1 MATRRPPAPRS
12 RRAAVRKAAGPT
24 RSGETLPA
32 GGFRALAAGCHPH
45 SGLNRRGDPRRSPG
59 ILVTLALLLSA
70 GTASAAG
77 KFPKPMS
84 YARPVG
90 TAFVF
95 VQIGD
100 PAEEAK
106 HGTAEQ
112 QRKFAELRAKYPAPG
127 VYRAGDAA
135 ELVWATPAGEYVP
148 YDLGFVT
155 ADGKNL
161 VRVEG
166 DFWQTESFVGGVR
179 PTAAKQQALLDAP
192 ALSFF
197 AEGKL
202 TKRYLLSEFIDDT
215 EVLKHTPEHLIWYA
229 SAVLNDDA
237 GKFVLFTQSPARFTF
252 DARSGEL
259 IERGG
264 VGLANPILKTILV
277 VCGVFTALILL
288 AWGLFVWKR
297 RVPDSVRL
305 ARQS

>member
-1 MATRRPPAPRS
+1 MATQNS
-12 RRAAVRKAAGPT
+12 RRAAGVSPLFTACT
-24 RSGETLPA
+24 GETQPA
-32 GGFRALAAGCHPH
+32 RSPQRSLGAVTPSPGSKQRAYT
-45 SGLNRRGDPRRSPG
+45 RRSPG
-59 ILVTLALLLSA
+59 ILLALALLLTA

-135 ELVWATPAGEYVP
+135 ELVWATPPGEYVP

-259 IERGG
+259 IEKGG

-297 RVPDSVRL
+297 RVPDGVRL